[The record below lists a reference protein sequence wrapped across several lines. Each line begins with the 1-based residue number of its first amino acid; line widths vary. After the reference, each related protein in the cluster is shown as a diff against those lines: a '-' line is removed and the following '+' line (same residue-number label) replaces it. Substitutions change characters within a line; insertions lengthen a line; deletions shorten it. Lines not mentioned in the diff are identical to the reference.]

1 MTSWIFRPIWIPV
14 AQLPRV
20 KRNNRQPD
28 PERLEALAKQ
38 AKDYA
43 LHMMRTTGSVP
54 PTVIADT
61 EEGFVF
67 CMHSALADDAAKDR
81 FAEVAKLFAVAY
93 RAQAL
98 VMIVEAWVRLPDSR
112 GHLDPNIRP
121 SEAADRKEVVALMLD
136 DGSVSATRLI
146 PILRDS
152 AEKFTDLGPD
162 TPLQTGEAE
171 GRFSKLMPRHKPSAD
186 DCAKAQRTLFAIGM
200 NVENRGFDPTMN

>member
-1 MTSWIFRPIWIPV
+1 M
-14 AQLPRV
+14 

-61 EEGFVF
+61 AEGYVF
-67 CMHSALADDAAKDR
+67 CMPSALADDAAKDR

-121 SEAADRKEVVALMLD
+121 SEAADRKEVVALMLE

-146 PILRDS
+146 PILRDGNE
-152 AEKFTDLGPD
+152 AFTDLGPD

-186 DCAKAQRTLFAIGM
+186 DCAKAKRTLFSIGM

>member
-1 MTSWIFRPIWIPV
+1 M
-14 AQLPRV
+14 
-20 KRNNRQPD
+20 KRNRWRENPVG
-28 PERLEALAKQ
+28 LEPLAAQ

-43 LHMMRTTGSVP
+43 LHMMKTTGSVP

-67 CMHSALADDAAKDR
+67 CMPSALADDAAKDR
-81 FAEVAKLFAVAY
+81 FAEAAKLFAVAY

-112 GHLDPNIRP
+112 GHLDPTIRP
-121 SEAADRKEVVALMLD
+121 SEAADRKEVVALMLE

-152 AEKFTDLGPD
+152 NEAFTDFGAD
-162 TPLQTGEAE
+162 TPLHTGEAE

-186 DCAKAQRTLFAIGM
+186 DCAKAKRTLFSIGM
-200 NVENRGFDPTMN
+200 NVENRGFDPTLN

>member
-1 MTSWIFRPIWIPV
+1 M
-14 AQLPRV
+14 
-20 KRNNRQPD
+20 KRNYRQPD

-43 LHMMRTTGSVP
+43 LHMMKTTGSVP

-67 CMHSALADDAAKDR
+67 CMPSALADEAAKDR
-81 FAEVAKLFAVAY
+81 FAEAAKLFAVAY

-112 GHLDPNIRP
+112 GHLDPTIRP
-121 SEAADRKEVVALMLD
+121 SEAADRKEVVALMLE

-152 AEKFTDLGPD
+152 NEAFTDFGAD

-186 DCAKAQRTLFAIGM
+186 DCAKAKRTLFSIGM